1 MNWKIAAEV
10 PEVSVIPVKTKEMRY
25 LSITIISL
33 LTLLVAS
40 CSSTKNTT
48 RQAEPVV
55 EQPSIPDEKK
65 KEFEYLF
72 IEALKQK
79 MIGNQQR
86 AVSLLSSCLEI
97 DPNSSAA
104 MFELANIHVANSD
117 LTSASLLLERAIG
130 LNPDNKWY
138 KLLLARIYTQ
148 LNKFQESARLY
159 DQLIQIEPDNQE
171 FMYMKAI
178 MFSSAKMYD
187 DAIRAFNDLEKS
199 TGINEQVTLA
209 KEQVYMEAGKMKEA
223 FAEIQ
228 RLIDFNPLEPRYY
241 GLLADAYLDQGDRES
256 ALKYYHKI
264 LEMDPDN
271 GYVHFS
277 LANYYHSIQDD
288 AKSFEHTLKGFSSS
302 EVDLETK
309 LQLYLMHSSNRTEFQ
324 YKDEQI
330 ETLIQTLLDKHPE
343 DFRVYTVYAEYL
355 IKNKRWVEARDQ
367 LISVVDLGVNEH
379 MVWEQILYLDNELQD
394 WQALYSHTQTVIGVF
409 PNQPQFYFFHAVACI
424 QLDKLEEAISTSE
437 EGLLYVVDNPA
448 LTGQLTFIKGEA
460 RYKMGKLDEAF
471 SLFDEALKSDPEN
484 FIALNNY
491 AYYLSLAER
500 DLEKAERM
508 SGKVVERYPDN
519 PTYLDTYAW
528 VLFKKKNYSL
538 ARFYMETALNN
549 GGNTNPTLLEHYGDI
564 LYMLERVSEAVE
576 YWEKARE
583 FGGDSE
589 ILEKKILEKRY
600 IGEKNDR

>member
-10 PEVSVIPVKTKEMRY
+10 PEVSVILVKTKEMRY

-33 LTLLVAS
+33 LALLIAS
-40 CSSTKNTT
+40 CSSTKNTA
-48 RQAEPVV
+48 RQPEPVV

-130 LNPDNKWY
+130 LNPENKWY

-148 LNKFQESARLY
+148 LNKFQESALLY
-159 DQLIQIEPDNQE
+159 DQLIQIEPGNQE
-171 FMYMKAI
+171 FMYMKAV
-178 MFSSAKMYD
+178 MFSSAKMFD
-187 DAIRAFNDLEKS
+187 EAISAFNDLEKN
-199 TGINEQVTLA
+199 TGINEQITLA
-209 KEQVYMEAGKMKEA
+209 KEQVYTEAGKTKEA

-241 GLLADAYLDQGDRES
+241 GLLADAYLDQGDKEN
-256 ALKYYHKI
+256 ALKYYQKI

-277 LANYYHSIQDD
+277 LANYYHSIQDN

-302 EVDLETK
+302 EVDMETK
-309 LQLYLMHSSNRTEFQ
+309 LQLYLMHSGNKTEVK
-324 YKDEQI
+324 YSDEQV
-330 ETLIQTLLDKHPE
+330 EALIQTLLGKHPE

-379 MVWEQILYLDNELQD
+379 MIWEQLLYLDNELQD
-394 WQALYSHTQTVIGVF
+394 WQALYSHTQTVTGIF

-424 QLDKLEEAISTSE
+424 QLDKLEEAISASD

-448 LTGQLTFIKGEA
+448 LAGQLTFIKGEA
-460 RYKMGKLDEAF
+460 RYKMGNPDEAF

-491 AYYLSLAER
+491 AYYLSVSER

-538 ARFYMETALNN
+538 ARFYMETALRN
-549 GGNTNPTLLEHYGDI
+549 GGDNNPTLLEHYGDI
-564 LYMLERVSEAVE
+564 LYMLEKVTEAVE
-576 YWEKARE
+576 YWEKAKE
-583 FGGDSE
+583 SGGDSE

-600 IGEKNDR
+600 IGEK